1 MILAED
7 KVTHLY
13 IQAHL
18 YNSCNANFWQE
29 AKEYAGGGE
38 INTQV
43 FLYPVYYTMT
53 HSVTCIQWG
62 RRHWV
67 LLQMAWHGQH
77 RE

>member
-43 FLYPVYYTMT
+43 FFISSVLHNDAFSNV
-53 HSVTCIQWG
+53 HSVGPTPLG
-62 RRHWV
+62 TFTNGLARP
-67 LLQMAWHGQH
+67 AP
-77 RE
+77 